1 MEKNIIE
8 CIDRSLDQ
16 SNEGHETSERKEI
29 RKYISAFHI
38 IISIIIFSIDF
49 IFLKSIFGAFSIAR
63 VFRAEIRALGEKNMN
78 PSCQVQG
85 CRIA

>member
-49 IFLKSIFGAFSIAR
+49 IFFFNQFLEHFQSQES
-63 VFRAEIRALGEKNMN
+63 LGQRYGHLGK
-78 PSCQVQG
+78 
-85 CRIA
+85 RI

>member
-49 IFLKSIFGAFSIAR
+49 IFFLINFWSIFNRKS
-63 VFRAEIRALGEKNMN
+63 L
-78 PSCQVQG
+78 
-85 CRIA
+85 

>member
-49 IFLKSIFGAFSIAR
+49 IFF
-63 VFRAEIRALGEKNMN
+63 
-78 PSCQVQG
+78 
-85 CRIA
+85 